1 MRIKKKDEMYLVDG
15 SQERLVPLLM
25 AYQQAVDTSIISSIT
40 DVKGTIIHVNNRF
53 CEVSKFSRKELLGQN
68 HRIVNSGF
76 HPKEFLKDM
85 WKTIGKGQVWHGEI
99 KNQAKDGSFYWVDS
113 VIVPIKDTDGKPVQ
127 YLSLRTLISERKEK
141 EEKDKE
147 DQVNAMEEMLFK
159 ISHELRQPV
168 VKILGLSEL
177 FEHSGNS
184 PEDLKIMIEGIKDS
198 AIMLDNYTRELAG
211 FVHKIRKEQDLEA
224 GQ

>member
-1 MRIKKKDEMYLVDG
+1 MGILKKDKVYMMDG

-40 DVKGTIIHVNNRF
+40 DIKGTIIHVNQRF
-53 CEVSKFSRKELLGQN
+53 CEVSQFSRQELLGQN
-68 HRIVNSGF
+68 HRIINSGF
-76 HPKEFLKDM
+76 HPKEFLKEM
-85 WKTIGKGQVWHGEI
+85 WRTIGKGEVWHGEI

-113 VIVPIKDTDGKPVQ
+113 VIVPIKDLSGKPLQ

-141 EEKDKE
+141 EERDRE
-147 DQVNAMEEMLFK
+147 DQVNAMEQMLFK

-177 FEHSGNS
+177 IDHFSNS
-184 PEDLKIMIEGIKDS
+184 QEDLKIMIEGIKES

-211 FVHKIRKEQDLEA
+211 FVHKIRNEQDLET
-224 GQ
+224 G

>member
-1 MRIKKKDEMYLVDG
+1 MGIAKKDEVCLVDG
-15 SQERLVPLLM
+15 SQERLIPLLM

-40 DVKGTIIHVNNRF
+40 DVRGTIIHVNKRF

-68 HRIVNSGF
+68 HRIINSGF
-76 HPKEFLKDM
+76 HPKEFLKEM
-85 WKTIGKGQVWHGEI
+85 WKTIGRGEVWHGEI
-99 KNQAKDGSFYWVDS
+99 KNQAKDGSYYWVDS
-113 VIVPIKDTDGKPVQ
+113 VIVPIKDLDGKPVQ

-141 EEKDKE
+141 EEKDRE

-177 FEHSGNS
+177 FDYSGNS
-184 PEDLKIMIEGIKDS
+184 AEDLKIMIEGIKES

-211 FVHKIRKEQDLEA
+211 FVHKIRNEQDSEP
-224 GQ
+224 G

>member
-1 MRIKKKDEMYLVDG
+1 MGILKKDEVYMMDG

-40 DVKGTIIHVNNRF
+40 DIKGTIIHVNQRF
-53 CEVSKFSRKELLGQN
+53 CEVSQFSRPELLGQN
-68 HRIVNSGF
+68 HRIINSGY
-76 HPKEFLKDM
+76 HPKEFLREM
-85 WKTIGKGQVWHGEI
+85 WKTIGKGEVWHGEI

-113 VIVPIKDTDGKPVQ
+113 VIVPIKDLSGKPLQ

-141 EEKDKE
+141 EERDRE
-147 DQVNAMEEMLFK
+147 DQVNAMEQMLFK

-177 FEHSGNS
+177 IDHAPDSA
-184 PEDLKIMIEGIKDS
+184 EDLKIMIAGIKES

-211 FVHKIRKEQDLEA
+211 FVHKIRNEHDLET
-224 GQ
+224 G

>member
-1 MRIKKKDEMYLVDG
+1 MGVIKTDKVCQVDG
-15 SQERLVPLLM
+15 SQERLIPLLM

-40 DVKGTIIHVNNRF
+40 DVKGTIIHVNQRF
-53 CEVSKFSRKELLGQN
+53 CEVSKFSRQELLGQN
-68 HRIVNSGF
+68 HRIINSGF
-76 HPKEFLKDM
+76 HPKEFLKKM
-85 WKTIGKGQVWHGEI
+85 WTTIGTGQVWHGEI

-113 VIVPIKDTDGKPVQ
+113 VIVPIKDSLGKPVQ

-141 EEKDKE
+141 EEKDRK

-168 VKILGLSEL
+168 VKILGLSDL
-177 FEHSGNS
+177 IDDSRNS
-184 PEDLKIMIEGIKDS
+184 PEDLKIIIEGIKES

-211 FVHKIRKEQDLEA
+211 FVHKIRSEQD
-224 GQ
+224 